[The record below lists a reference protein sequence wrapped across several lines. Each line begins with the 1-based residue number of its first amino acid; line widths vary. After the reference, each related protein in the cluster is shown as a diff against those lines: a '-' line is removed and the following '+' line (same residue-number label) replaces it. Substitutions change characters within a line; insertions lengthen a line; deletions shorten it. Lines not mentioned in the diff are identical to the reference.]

1 MTWLVENWSLL
12 VVIIAAGVV
21 AGISI
26 KHFMGMPTEEQI
38 KNIKE
43 WLLYAVIEAEKE
55 LGDGTGKLKLRQVYD
70 AFVTKFPWAAKT
82 VPFELFSQWVDEVL
96 VAMKDLLHNNGDVLL
111 YTKGISS

>member
-43 WLLYAVIEAEKE
+43 WLLYAVIEAEKD
-55 LGDGTGKLKLRQVYD
+55 LGGGTGRLKLRLVYD
-70 AFVTKFPWAAKT
+70 KFVIAFPWAAKV

-96 VAMKDLLHNNGDVLL
+96 VTMEQILHNNTNIRV
-111 YTKGISS
+111 YTKGLEG